1 MENNNGNGIQYKGKS
16 RNSWIND
23 DTNNDN
29 ISDDGR
35 NASKTTKQSTP
46 VKNLSGNNNDN
57 NRRIS
62 RWFVSNQKTEA
73 WDENKLNKLHILI
86 IALLLIMYTC
96 HVVANPFV
104 KVVEDQT
111 FIIILKT
118 VESICLV
125 LGIVCLFLMWNV
137 NGSFTAAKLL
147 FEKKSVRTYIYIFW
161 ILRSFIIELL
171 KGQILYSFVLVF
183 HSIVIYSSDIWYLCN
198 QKCLIFNVL
207 VFLLVIV
214 YEFCISISPFGP
226 DKPSWMFMNIKTTA
240 NSLSRSN
247 QFNIFVIFL
256 DALIIIIYD
265 LKRSKF
271 VMLTKKRK
279 RVTFIVSTDL
289 KIKLTRLWKAAAFF
303 ACVNCVIFL
312 LSNLLFPLQT
322 VANIAMPFVFVVIC
336 SIYTTILWYSST
348 GSNAK
353 KILCKLLQERR
364 VLFMILLLGILFYID
379 NIFGNL
385 SAAGIIF
392 PLAMLMYMSLDI
404 INGFFP
410 KRVAQIT
417 VIVMVLVLVYC
428 IFNHTLLKQDCTNEN
443 MMLKWGIY
451 GQKISYCT
459 IKRLIYQTV
468 LSLIISAAIGTIS
481 GNSSKFVLIFIYN
494 LIISLFFL
502 SSLTFF

>member
-111 FIIILKT
+111 LIIILKT

-161 ILRSFIIELL
+161 ILRSFIIEFL

-183 HSIVIYSSDIWYLCN
+183 HSICH
-198 QKCLIFNVL
+198 IF
-207 VFLLVIV
+207 
-214 YEFCISISPFGP
+214 
-226 DKPSWMFMNIKTTA
+226 K
-240 NSLSRSN
+240 
-247 QFNIFVIFL
+247 
-256 DALIIIIYD
+256 
-265 LKRSKF
+265 
-271 VMLTKKRK
+271 
-279 RVTFIVSTDL
+279 
-289 KIKLTRLWKAAAFF
+289 
-303 ACVNCVIFL
+303 
-312 LSNLLFPLQT
+312 
-322 VANIAMPFVFVVIC
+322 
-336 SIYTTILWYSST
+336 
-348 GSNAK
+348 
-353 KILCKLLQERR
+353 
-364 VLFMILLLGILFYID
+364 
-379 NIFGNL
+379 
-385 SAAGIIF
+385 
-392 PLAMLMYMSLDI
+392 
-404 INGFFP
+404 
-410 KRVAQIT
+410 
-417 VIVMVLVLVYC
+417 
-428 IFNHTLLKQDCTNEN
+428 
-443 MMLKWGIY
+443 
-451 GQKISYCT
+451 
-459 IKRLIYQTV
+459 
-468 LSLIISAAIGTIS
+468 
-481 GNSSKFVLIFIYN
+481 
-494 LIISLFFL
+494 
-502 SSLTFF
+502 